1 MRPIRR
7 VPATIT
13 EYAAA
18 LTASQNEGASHAL
31 EIVLYVL
38 IDKFGWDH
46 DQLKALMGRV
56 AYQAQAVTEGRVTVK
71 DIEKVLRDEYGIE
84 V

>member
-7 VPATIT
+7 VPGTVA

-18 LTASQNEGASHAL
+18 LTAAQNDGASHAL

-38 IDKFGWDH
+38 VDKFGWDQ
-46 DQLKALMGRV
+46 DQLKTLMDRV
-56 AYQAQAVTEGRVTVK
+56 AYQAQAVTEGRITVK
-71 DIEKVLRDEYGIE
+71 DIRRVLREEYGIE
-84 V
+84 T